1 MSTIFT
7 VTLPDIGEGVVEGE
21 VIEWLKEVG
30 STVKQDEPVVVVMT
44 DKATV
49 ELPAPHPGIIAK
61 HYQKPG
67 EHARLGKPLYDIEVV
82 GEVKQTS
89 KPAPVASEQTV
100 KHEPSMQAKGVN
112 ALPKTRRLAE
122 ELSINLADVTAT
134 GKEGR
139 IEPDDLRKFLENQR
153 PIRKFEGDRDVPLIG
168 IRGLMA
174 KKMAES
180 NRDIPHFSFFEQ
192 ADAVRLIQLRVNV
205 AKAAA
210 QADIHLTYMP
220 FFIRALSLTI
230 KQFPEMNCSFQK
242 THLIVHKP
250 HNIGIAISTPR
261 GLIVPVL
268 KNVDQMNIEQII
280 RAYDLLIKK
289 AKDNK
294 LESSDMHDGTIT
306 LSNYGVLGG
315 GGRWATPIINAPE
328 VAILGLARIFKAPVI
343 INDEVVAREVLN
355 LSWSFD
361 HRVLD
366 GSMGAQ
372 ISHFYAQLIQNPAS
386 LL

>member
-30 STVKQDEPVVVVMT
+30 SAVKQDEPVVVVMT

-49 ELPAPHPGIIAK
+49 ELPAPHPGIISK

-67 EHARLGKPLYDIEVV
+67 EHARLGKPIYDIEVA
-82 GEVKQTS
+82 GDVKQ
-89 KPAPVASEQTV
+89 APKQAKMVE
-100 KHEPSMQAKGVN
+100 EPRLEREVPIQVKGVN
-112 ALPKTRRLAE
+112 ALPKARRLAE
-122 ELSINLADVTAT
+122 ELSVNLADVTPT
-134 GKEGR
+134 GKDGR
-139 IEPDDLRKFLENQR
+139 IELEDVRAFSANQR
-153 PIRKFEGDRDVPLIG
+153 PITSLEGDQEVPLIG
-168 IRGLMA
+168 IKGLMA

-210 QADIHLTYMP
+210 QAEIHLTYMP
-220 FFIRALSLTI
+220 FFIRALSLTL
-230 KQFPEMNCSFQK
+230 KQFPEMNSSFQK

-250 HNIGIAISTPR
+250 HNIGIAISSPR

-280 RAYDLLIKK
+280 RAYDQLIKN
-289 AKDNK
+289 AKENK
-294 LESSDMHDGTIT
+294 LEAADMRDGTIT

-315 GGRWATPIINAPE
+315 GGRWATPIINPPE
-328 VAILGLARIFKAPVI
+328 VAILGVARIFKAPVI
-343 INDEVVAREVLN
+343 INEEVVARDVLN

-366 GSMGAQ
+366 GSMAAQ